1 MKYSRFLWLFV
12 VPFVVAGAIL
22 TIPRMTRRELFGL
35 IMLPILAVVWTTPW
49 DNYLVAT
56 RVWYYNPALVS
67 GILLGYVPLEEYI
80 FFVLQP
86 IFVGLWL
93 LLWHRRVSPPAH
105 GQPNTA
111 LRVWT
116 SIVAACVWIA
126 SALVFFSG
134 WQPGTYLSIM
144 LFWALPPILL
154 QLLFGAD
161 ILWHYRRVLVSV
173 ILPLGIY
180 LSLADSLAITA
191 STCCGVAFAF
201 IMIIMVIAP
210 LVVEQGRAR
219 IETISLIQIK
229 TFLKHGG
236 FDTTSEVSA
245 GVETTGVLLL
255 LCRNQIRA
263 QFHGI
268 A

>member
-1 MKYSRFLWLFV
+1 MTYFSFLSIFLV
-12 VPFVVAGAIL
+12 I
-22 TIPRMTRRELFGL
+22 
-35 IMLPILAVVWTTPW
+35 PILLLLVCLLVMRPPLPPLRLVLTAVGIHIFLALAYTTPW

-191 STCCGVAFAF
+191 STWQIDPAQSLGIF
-201 IMIIMVIAP
+201 IGRLPLEEGLFFFLNVILLSFGMALLYAP
-210 LVVEQGRAR
+210 ESRLRLDALRESLKAR
-219 IETISLIQIK
+219 LPPADWVI
-229 TFLKHGG
+229 
-236 FDTTSEVSA
+236 
-245 GVETTGVLLL
+245 
-255 LCRNQIRA
+255 
-263 QFHGI
+263 
-268 A
+268 